1 MNLNFYT
8 LSVIYLVYSFLGWV
22 GETVVATIKGRQFT
36 NRGMASGPFCFVYG
50 TAGVL
55 LAVGL
60 ADLRTN
66 WLALFAGSFLIAT
79 VVEWVTAKFLER
91 VHHRRWWDYSGK
103 KFNLDGYVC
112 LQYSVLWGVL
122 GAVSVRWGN
131 DLLLRLC
138 AVFPPL
144 LFHIAVWV
152 SMSIAALDQI
162 SAAVVVERYAA
173 KHPRLEQLGQ
183 ELGKGKSHLQQKIAA
198 SVERRIQKAYPEA
211 ARPEPTTT
219 AEKAMSF
226 SDLVW
231 LFVVG
236 AFLGDVVETIF
247 CRVTAGVWMSRSS
260 LVWGPFSVVWGL
272 ALVLAAVLLRGSERK
287 SESRIFWFG
296 VILGGAYEYVCS
308 AVTELLFGTVFWD
321 YSKFKFNLGGRINLL
336 YCFFWGIAAVAWIR
350 YGYPLVAKG
359 MNKLKTHIRPWM
371 TAALA
376 VFMAVNMGVSALAMA
391 RYDARTSG
399 VEAATPLAVFL
410 DAHFD
415 NARMERI
422 YPNAKKVE
430 KAE

>member
-112 LQYSVLWGVL
+112 LQYSVLWGML

-152 SMSIAALDQI
+152 SMSIAVLDQI

-183 ELGKGKSHLQQKIAA
+183 ELGKGKSRLQQKIAA

-321 YSKFKFNLGGRINLL
+321 YSGFKFNLGGRINLL

-430 KAE
+430 KAG

>member
-183 ELGKGKSHLQQKIAA
+183 ELGKGKSRLQQKIAA

-321 YSKFKFNLGGRINLL
+321 YSGFKFNLGGRINLL

-376 VFMAVNMGVSALAMA
+376 IFMAVNMGVSALAMA

>member
-79 VVEWVTAKFLER
+79 VVEWITAKFLER

-162 SAAVVVERYAA
+162 GAAVVVERYAA

-183 ELGKGKSHLQQKIAA
+183 ELGKGKSRLQQKIAA

-321 YSKFKFNLGGRINLL
+321 YSGFKFNLGGRINLL

>member
-138 AVFPPL
+138 AIFPPL

-183 ELGKGKSHLQQKIAA
+183 ELGKGKSRLQQKIAA

-219 AEKAMSF
+219 AEKAMNF

-272 ALVLAAVLLRGSERK
+272 ALVLATVLLRGSERK

-321 YSKFKFNLGGRINLL
+321 YSGFKFNLGGRINLL

>member
-162 SAAVVVERYAA
+162 SAVVVVERYAA
-173 KHPRLEQLGQ
+173 KHPRFEQLGQ
-183 ELGKGKSHLQQKIAA
+183 ELGKGKSRLQQKIAA

-321 YSKFKFNLGGRINLL
+321 YSGFKFNLGGRINLL

-376 VFMAVNMGVSALAMA
+376 VFMVVNMGVSALAMA

>member
-79 VVEWVTAKFLER
+79 VVEWITAKFLER

-183 ELGKGKSHLQQKIAA
+183 ELGKGKSRLQQKIAA

-321 YSKFKFNLGGRINLL
+321 YSGFKFNLGGRINLL

-371 TAALA
+371 TATLA
-376 VFMAVNMGVSALAMA
+376 VFMAVNMGVSALALA

-430 KAE
+430 KAG

>member
-79 VVEWVTAKFLER
+79 VVEWLTAKFLER

-144 LFHIAVWV
+144 LFHIVVWV

-183 ELGKGKSHLQQKIAA
+183 ELGKGKSRLQQKIAA

-272 ALVLAAVLLRGSERK
+272 ALVLATVLLRGSERK

-321 YSKFKFNLGGRINLL
+321 YSGFKFNLGGRINLL

>member
-1 MNLNFYT
+1 MDLNFYT

-183 ELGKGKSHLQQKIAA
+183 ELGKGKSRLQQKIAA

-321 YSKFKFNLGGRINLL
+321 YSGFKFNLGGRINLL

>member
-1 MNLNFYT
+1 MDLNFYT

-138 AVFPPL
+138 AIFPPL

-183 ELGKGKSHLQQKIAA
+183 ELGKGKSRLQQKIAA

-219 AEKAMSF
+219 AEKAMNF

-321 YSKFKFNLGGRINLL
+321 YSGFKFNLGGRINLL

-376 VFMAVNMGVSALAMA
+376 VFMAVNMGMSALALA